1 MAGPDDLIQTRW
13 SLINRL
19 KDWDDGATWQ
29 EFFDTYWRLVYSV
42 ARKAGLTDVE
52 AQEVVQE
59 TVISVARQMPKFHAD
74 PARGS
79 FKSWLLQL
87 TRRRIVDQFRKRPPP
102 GRFSKST
109 ATETART
116 PLIERVADPADP
128 ALDLL
133 WEEEW
138 KENLMKTAI
147 DRVKQRVNPKQ
158 FQVFHLLT
166 VKKKSPESVA
176 ALLNLKVPYVYL
188 MKHRVAAALK
198 EEIQRLE
205 KAGPITNDRSNDQ

>member
-1 MAGPDDLIQTRW
+1 MARPDDLIQTRW

-79 FKSWLLQL
+79 FKAWLMHL
-87 TRRRIVDQFRKRPPP
+87 TRRRIVDQFRKRPPA
-102 GRFSKST
+102 GRFKKST

-116 PLIERVADPADP
+116 PLIEQVPDPAGP
-128 ALDLL
+128 ALELL

-138 KENLMKTAI
+138 KENLMKTALE
-147 DRVKQRVNPKQ
+147 RVRQRVNPKQ

-166 VKKKSPESVA
+166 VKQKSPESVA

-205 KAGPITNDRSNDQ
+205 TAGPRTNDE

>member
-1 MAGPDDLIQTRW
+1 MAGPDELIQTRW

-29 EFFDTYWRLVYSV
+29 EFFNTYWRLVYSV

-79 FKSWLLQL
+79 FKAWLMHL
-87 TRRRIVDQFRKRPPP
+87 TRRRIVDQFRKRPPA
-102 GRFSKST
+102 GRFRKST

-116 PLIERVADPADP
+116 PLIERVADPAGP
-128 ALDLL
+128 ALELL

-147 DRVKQRVNPKQ
+147 ERVKQRVNPKQ

-166 VKKKSPESVA
+166 VKKKSPEVVA

-205 KAGPITNDRSNDQ
+205 TAGPMGKDRKDQ